1 MQNAEKQ
8 SKLNELIE
16 GGYEF
21 TGRTY
26 KVLLGEKR
34 GKEFPIYAQRGDIA
48 GLVYNDEEDKIEMVF
63 KLTMPFNGGASKTS
77 SILKQMKKNH
87 THPEHRA

>member
-1 MQNAEKQ
+1 MVNGENQ
-8 SKLNELIE
+8 SKLDELLSS
-16 GGYEF
+16 GYEF

-26 KVLLGEKR
+26 KVLMGEKR

-63 KLTMPFNGGASKTS
+63 KLTLPYAGTTSKASAM
-77 SILKQMKKNH
+77 LKELKKHH
-87 THPEHRA
+87 THPEGGG